1 MSLLSKWWFGR
12 TGTEVQ
18 EMDYYQVKNIG
29 NIIMPEKLSDKNAF
43 TLANSVAEIFFP
55 IDFYA
60 DRISKLRFFI
70 ANKQGR
76 EVASSEL
83 NRFVSDS
90 INPLFQFS
98 DLIYF
103 HVFSLLSDGNAINYV
118 SVPSTYSKVSA
129 SNITRWDVLQPNMT
143 SLDEYSNM
151 SMLNAS
157 SWNEFIRRA
166 YYSEGGISREELK
179 TNGLVINNYSV
190 RKRSNSYVL
199 ASSPLWNANKSID
212 TLLAVYSARYNVYAN
227 NGAAG
232 YLSRKL
238 SGSGGQNEAY
248 AAALMDGS
256 KRDEIIK
263 DINERNGL
271 TGSRNIWGISGIP
284 IEFVKTIASIK
295 ELMPLDETLENAIKI
310 ASIFQIPPVLVPR
323 HDQSTY
329 DNQEN
334 AERNVWENGLL
345 SMAKTVCSNLTKM
358 FGLDKYGNYI
368 NFDVQN
374 VSALTQNDGEK
385 EDLIQKKLLN
395 LEKLKQMN
403 PDIDTTDLIIEIFNS
418 YGNK

>member
-284 IEFVKTIASIK
+284 IEFVKTIASIQ
-295 ELMPLDETLENAIKI
+295 ELMPFEETLEDSIKI
-310 ASIFQIPPVLVPR
+310 AGIYSIPSDLVPR
-323 HDQSTY
+323 KDHSTY
-329 DNQEN
+329 DNQKGQ
-334 AERNVWENGLL
+334 ERSVWENGLL
-345 SMAKTVCSNLTKM
+345 SMAKTVCANLTKM

-368 NFDVQN
+368 NFDISN
-374 VSALTQNDGEK
+374 VSALMENEGE
-385 EDLIQKKLLN
+385 EQDIITKKLIN
-395 LEKLKQMN
+395 LEKIKQMN
-403 PDIDTTDLIIEIFNS
+403 PDIDTSNYINEIFNS